1 MSGTRYS
8 HNSLQHSETLVPVMR
23 LFNNLG
29 NNIPSETYW
38 QDQLVYMVVQTL
50 SKKNQDQTPV
60 MNQDYDLL

>member
-1 MSGTRYS
+1 
-8 HNSLQHSETLVPVMR
+8 MR